1 MNTKFVAAAA
11 AALTLATGGL
21 NAGTADA
28 KGCIKGA
35 VVGGAGG
42 MLVHHPF
49 IGAATGCVVGHHMA
63 HEKAKRERE
72 AQRRG
77 YEQHGQ
83 TTTTTTPNNKP
94 ANPNNKPANPN
105 AHPTPAPASPH

>member
-1 MNTKFVAAAA
+1 MNTKFLAAAM
-11 AALTLATGGL
+11 ALTLATSGL
-21 NAGTADA
+21 PAGTALA

-83 TTTTTTPNNKP
+83 TTTTTT
-94 ANPNNKPANPN
+94 NNKPANPN
-105 AHPTPAPASPH
+105 AHPNTAPANPH